1 MRFPF
6 AFRTLAALAAL
17 AASSA
22 LALSACKTDPATIPD
37 ATSDS
42 LGGDDGAEVLPD
54 ATTDAATEISD
65 DTADTTPDTANDT
78 ADATLDASDSAD
90 ALPDTSADTTDTA
103 GTADTTEDSA
113 DTADSHDTTASCG
126 AAEDCQ
132 NCTWGQPVASVA
144 DCYCPI
150 CPSTPLTKTECV
162 KNQADWQ
169 THCTT
174 WAETNPCPV
183 PRCLP
188 LAEPLCED
196 SVCIANPNA
205 CFDSADCGTCRFPKA
220 PKSQADCAC
229 PTCPAPANITHCEA
243 IEDAIAEHCSDFDFE
258 SCPLPNCPRPPAI
271 GCTNERI
278 CGYGDLLPEER

>member
-1 MRFPF
+1 MRFSF
-6 AFRTLAALAAL
+6 AFPTLAAIAL
-17 AASSA
+17 I
-22 LALSACKTDPATIPD
+22 ACKTDPATIPD

-42 LGGDDGAEVLPD
+42 LAGDV
-54 ATTDAATEISD
+54 TTDTADGEDGTEVVPDTATDALDETSG
-65 DTADTTPDTANDT
+65 DTADTTPDTDNADT
-78 ADATLDASDSAD
+78 APDTNTDTDN
-90 ALPDTSADTTDTA
+90 DTSAD
-103 GTADTTEDSA
+103 TADTTEDVSDSTDGH
-113 DTADSHDTTASCG
+113 DTTTASCS

-150 CPSTPLTKTECV
+150 CPSTPLSKSECV
-162 KNQADWQ
+162 KNQADWA

-188 LAEPLCED
+188 LAEPICED
-196 SVCIANPNA
+196 SVCVANPNA

-220 PKSQADCAC
+220 PKSSADCAC

-243 IEDAIAEHCSDFDFE
+243 IENAIAEHCSDFDFE